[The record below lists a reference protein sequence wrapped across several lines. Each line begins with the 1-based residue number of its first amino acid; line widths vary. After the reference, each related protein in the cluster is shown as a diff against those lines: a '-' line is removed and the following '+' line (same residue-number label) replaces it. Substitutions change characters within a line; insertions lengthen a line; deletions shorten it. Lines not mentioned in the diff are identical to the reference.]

1 MTYLV
6 LSIIFSTLTVSFF
19 KVFEYK
25 KVDTFQAI
33 VFNYLGCTIIG
44 NILGNGTIFSLPFY
58 TTPWFGFSFFLGFL
72 FVSIFYAI
80 AKTAQTISVATSIV
94 AAKLSVVLPVIFAV
108 FLYHET
114 LEIVQIIG
122 MIFSFFAVFFISN
135 PNGENSN
142 SKNLLLPI
150 IVFLGSGAI
159 DTLLNYVEQS
169 FIPAFE
175 AAHIITTVFL
185 MAFLVGASFLL
196 IQIAL
201 GKTRFTWT
209 NAAWGLALGLPNY
222 FSMYYLLKTLEE
234 YQGSSIFP
242 VNNIGIVA
250 TSTLVAYVFFK
261 EALSRLKLIG
271 LCLAIV
277 AIILMSLS

>member
-58 TTPWFGFSFFLGFL
+58 NTPWFGFSVFLGFL

-80 AKTAQTISVATSIV
+80 AKTAQTISVAASMV

-122 MIFSFFAVFFISN
+122 MVLSFFAVFFISN
-135 PNGENSN
+135 PNGESSN

-175 AAHIITTVFL
+175 AAHIITTVFF

-196 IQIAL
+196 IQIAQ

-209 NAAWGLALGLPNY
+209 NALWGLALGLPNY
-222 FSMYYLLKTLEE
+222 FSMYYLLKTLEV

-271 LCLAIV
+271 LGLAIV